1 MRGRQEDDFIDSSHA
16 FQNSNLQRLLAYHRK
31 GPTLSASLNPSDAT
45 RSALQHGRS
54 RNLHDARIKL
64 QFLSGA
70 FRVIDLDEMR
80 LNGPFVGTDI

>member
-1 MRGRQEDDFIDSSHA
+1 MQ
-16 FQNSNLQRLLAYHRK
+16 
-31 GPTLSASLNPSDAT
+31 
-45 RSALQHGRS
+45 
-54 RNLHDARIKL
+54 RIKR